1 MMTLE
6 EIKLT
11 LTELVENELGESVA
25 EMVAMPG
32 SGSSRQYFRI
42 KTDSRSVIGAYNS
55 NAEENE
61 AFYSFSKH
69 FADCRL
75 PVPEV
80 FAVSADRCCYLQS
93 DLGDVTLF
101 NYVDNCLKSGGL
113 DDTTIQLYKKSLDKL
128 VDFQTVGHRGLD
140 YSKAFPTESFDD
152 MSIMQDLN
160 YFKYCFLKEQEEVS
174 FNETR
179 LDNDFQ
185 KLAQYIL
192 EAPSDFFMY
201 RDFQSRNIMIVDNEP
216 YFIDYQGGRKGPL
229 QYDVVSLLYQ
239 VKARIPEE
247 TRAQLVDYYK
257 TRLEGIFS
265 PEVKALALLGSPL
278 RYAPVEMTGTKRH
291 SERPKGVEESPINEL
306 TESFDKFFPAFVLLR
321 LLQVLGAYGF
331 RGLIQKK
338 LHFMQSIPY
347 AIKELLKVN
356 EQWALPFELPE
367 LQSVIGQLDKV
378 LPKYESI
385 EPEVLT
391 VSVNSFSFKNG
402 GVPYDKSGN
411 GGGFVFD
418 CRALPNPGRY
428 DQYKALTGEDN
439 AVIEFLDEKPDTH
452 YFLQNVQM
460 IVFQSIDNYLER
472 GFKNLQINFGCTGGR
487 HRSVFFAQTI
497 GRMIHDNYPMVRVEI
512 NHLAQHKNYVYEAK

>member
-1 MMTLE
+1 MKTLD
-6 EIKLT
+6 EIKQT
-11 LTELVENELGESVA
+11 ISELIDNELHETIVDIA
-25 EMVAMPG
+25 AMPS

-42 KTDSRSVIGAYNS
+42 KTDKRFVVGAYNV
-55 NAEENE
+55 NVEEND
-61 AFYSFSKH
+61 AFFSFSKH
-69 FADCRL
+69 FKDCNL
-75 PVPEV
+75 PVPEIL
-80 FAVSADRCCYLQS
+80 AISSSKEIYIQT

-101 NYVDNCLKSGGL
+101 HYVEDCLNNGGFNNV
-113 DDTTIQLYKKSLDKL
+113 TVGLYKKSLDKL
-128 VDFQTVGHRGLD
+128 IDFQIIGHQGLD
-140 YSKAFPTESFDD
+140 YSKAFPSPAFDE

-160 YFKYCFLKEQEEVS
+160 YFKYCFLKGQEEIS

-179 LDNDFQ
+179 LDADFQ
-185 KLAQYIL
+185 VLAKYIL

-201 RDFQSRNIMIVDNEP
+201 RDFQSRNIMIVDDEP

-239 VKARIPEE
+239 VKARIPDKI
-247 TRAQLVDYYK
+247 RKDLIDYYK
-257 TRLEGIFS
+257 QRISRLPSVARNDIGNLS
-265 PEVKALALLGSPL
+265 VRPERSV
-278 RYAPVEMTGTKRH
+278 VEK
-291 SERPKGVEESPINEL
+291 SYL
-306 TESFDKFFPAFVLLR
+306 FDSFDKYFPAFVLLR

-347 AIKELLKVN
+347 AIKEILDFN
-356 EQWALPFELPE
+356 REWCLPFELPE
-367 LQSVIGQLDKV
+367 LQAVISQLSLV

-391 VSVNSFSFKNG
+391 ISVNSFSYKNG
-402 GVPYDKSGN
+402 GIPYDKSGN

-428 DQYKALTGEDN
+428 AEYKALTGEDD
-439 AVIEFLDEKPDTH
+439 AVIEFLDDKPDTH

-487 HRSVFFAQTI
+487 HRSVYFAQTI
-497 GRMIHDNYPMVRVEI
+497 GRMIHENYPMIRVEI
-512 NHLAQHKNYVYEAK
+512 NHLAQHKSLVYEAR

>member
-1 MMTLE
+1 MKTLE

-11 LTELVENELGESVA
+11 LAELVENELGESVA

-42 KTDSRSVIGAYNS
+42 KTNQRSVIGAYNS

-101 NYVDNCLKSGGL
+101 NYVDNCLKTGGL

-128 VDFQTVGHRGLD
+128 VDFQTLGHRGLD
-140 YSKAFPTESFDD
+140 YSKAFPTESFDE

-192 EAPSDFFMY
+192 EAPSDYFMY

-239 VKARIPEE
+239 VKARIPEDLRKE
-247 TRAQLVDYYK
+247 LIDYYK
-257 TRLEGIFS
+257 VKLQEIYS
-265 PEVKALALLGSPL
+265 PKAIKSP
-278 RYAPVEMTGTKRH
+278 T
-291 SERPKGVEESPINEL
+291 NEL
-306 TESFDKFFPAFVLLR
+306 TESFDKYFPSFVLLR

-347 AIKELLKVN
+347 ALKELLKVN
-356 EQWALPFELPE
+356 EQWALTFELPE
-367 LQSVIGQLDKV
+367 LQSVIGRLDKV

-428 DQYKALTGEDN
+428 DEYKALTGEDN